1 MYDDPDSVD
10 SSVTDPL
17 STIAPATSAADG
29 APVADLDD
37 VVVDAVDSARRLDE
51 AKDEHLDHAITTLAA
66 DTEPDREELVHEY
79 YRHVSPDDI
88 LGRTP
93 QDIVGA
99 VSSHFETARIR
110 RQGTSVVRAFTP
122 SLDRDGWALEHSVIE
137 VVTDDMPF
145 LVDSVTGALTMMD
158 RPVHL
163 VVHPQFAVVRDFTG
177 ALIEALDVESDEL
190 PADAIIESWMH
201 VEIERETNP
210 VELAQIE
217 KDIQGVLRAVR
228 EAVEDWPKMSAA
240 AQLAA
245 DDIDTHRPSTVDP
258 REVEESIEFIWWLLR
273 DNFTFLGYRE
283 YLLSESGEYLNA
295 VPGTGLGIM
304 RSDRPA
310 QRAQTP
316 LSPEIQR
323 LAREPHVLVLTKA
336 NSRSTVHRTTYL
348 DYIGVKMFDEAG
360 VVIGERRFL
369 GLYTSSAYTQSVETI
384 PLVRSKVQRVLD
396 ESELRFD
403 SHSYKDLFQVLET
416 YPRDELFD
424 ISDEELKAT
433 ALGILHMQDRRQVR
447 LFLRRDQYGRSVSC
461 MVYLPRDRYTTA
473 VRLEMMEIL
482 RREFDAASVDYTAR
496 VSEAQLVRL
505 HFVVRSAAGQVL
517 PIVDQNMLE
526 AALAQTTRFW
536 QDVFVD
542 ALNEACDEEEAG
554 RLRRIY
560 QSAFPE
566 AYKEDFSAATG
577 VDDVIVLDQ
586 LRDEG
591 AVALNLYQ
599 PAGAD
604 AGERRFKIY
613 RRGGEVSLSTVLPVL
628 QSLGVEVIDERPYDM
643 SLDDGT
649 QLWLYDFGVRMLGGP
664 SFDLATLK
672 PRFEDA
678 FRAIWSLQAEVD
690 TLNSLVVGAG
700 LTWRQVVIIRAY
712 TRYLRQAGTSFS
724 QLYIEGTQVGN
735 VVIARALVAL
745 FEARFDPDRS
755 MDRGVVVEDIE
766 ADIQAALDDVASLDQ
781 DRILRSF
788 LSLISATLRTNFYQH
803 GSDGHLHEY
812 VSFKL
817 DPALIPDLP
826 APRPKF
832 EIWVY
837 SPRVEGVHLR
847 FGSVAR
853 GGLRWSDRRE
863 DFRTE
868 VLGLV
873 KAQMVKNAVI
883 VPVGAKGGFFVKRSP
898 DPSVDRDAWLA
909 EGIACYRV
917 FISALLDIT
926 DNLVAGAVVPP
937 VDVVRYDGDDSYLV
951 VAADKGTATFSDIAN
966 DVAMSYGFW
975 LGDAFASGGSAG
987 YDHKAMGITARGAW
1001 ESVKRHFRER
1011 GVDTQAEDFD
1021 VVGVGDMSGDVF
1033 GNGMLLSEHIR
1044 LIAAFDHRHIFID
1057 PAPDAGSSYSERRR
1071 LFDLP
1076 RSSWADYDQA
1086 LISAGGGIF
1095 ARSAKSIPVSP
1106 QIKSALG
1113 IDADVDAMTPQELMR
1128 AILTAPVDLLWNG
1141 GIGTYVKASS
1151 ESNADVG
1158 DKSNDAIRING
1169 SQLRAHV
1176 VGEGGNLGFT
1186 QLGRIEAARSG
1197 VKLNTDAI
1205 DNSAG
1210 VDTSDHEVN
1219 IKILLDQ
1226 VVRDGHL
1233 TTPQRDEFLAGMTNE
1248 VAEHV
1253 LHDNYAQNIALG
1265 NDRALSVQMLSVHKR
1280 FIRAMESSGDLDRA
1294 IEFLPTDSDMDQ
1306 RLSTGHGLTSP
1317 ELAVLLAYAKI
1328 TLTTELTESTL
1339 SDEPWFASV
1348 LREYFPAP
1356 VVAQYGDVLDTHPL
1370 RRQIITT
1377 VISNDMINDGGS
1389 TFVFRASEET
1399 GAGAVEIARAFT
1411 VSREIFGLQEFWA
1424 KIDRLDTHIPTAAQT
1439 AMYLE
1444 SRRLLDRATR
1454 WFIMARGGRVDV
1466 AAEVARVGDDLRRM
1480 SRQVSDMLV
1489 GVEHDRLVSRTDELV
1504 ALGAPRD
1511 LALET
1516 ASLLDAYGLLD
1527 VVEVARLTGTSALD
1541 VARLYFVLSE
1551 RYEVDVMLSRITQL
1565 PRDDRWGSLARM
1577 ALRSDLYG
1585 ALSGLT
1591 RAVVD
1596 ATPGLTD
1603 PVVRVEIWESQQ
1615 AEGLARARATLD
1627 EIAALETF
1635 DVATLSVALRTIRT
1649 LVR

>member
-29 APVADLDD
+29 SPVADLDD

-122 SLDRDGWALEHSVIE
+122 SLDRDGWASEHSVIE

-788 LSLISATLRTNFYQH
+788 LSLISATLRTNFYQR

-1169 SQLRAHV
+1169 SQLRAHI